1 MSLENLLKNHNLKIT
16 NSRLEVLNLINSL
29 DINATKKNIILK
41 SNIDKSTVYRILEV
55 LLKENVI
62 EKNLNYNNQVYY
74 SIVEE
79 HVHYIKCIKC
89 HKRKKIDI
97 CPIPN
102 LEKTGFKIISHKI
115 EIDGTCANCSK

>member
-1 MSLENLLKNHNLKIT
+1 MSLEILLKNHNLKIT
-16 NSRLEVLNLINSL
+16 NSRLKVLDLINGL

-55 LLKENVI
+55 FLKENVI
-62 EKNLNYNNQVYY
+62 EKNLNYNNDIYY
-74 SIVEE
+74 SIMEE
-79 HVHYIKCIKC
+79 HAHYIKCIKC
-89 HKRKKIDI
+89 HKREKIDI

-115 EIDGTCANCSK
+115 EIDGICANCSK

>member
-1 MSLENLLKNHNLKIT
+1 MNLEFLLKNHNLKIT
-16 NSRLEVLNLINSL
+16 NSRLLILNLIDGL

-62 EKNLNYNNQVYY
+62 EKNLNYNNEVYY

-79 HVHYIKCIKC
+79 HGHYIKCIKC
-89 HKRKKIDI
+89 HKREKIDI

-115 EIDGTCANCSK
+115 EIDGICANCSK

>member
-1 MSLENLLKNHNLKIT
+1 MSLEILLKNHNLKIT
-16 NSRLEVLNLINSL
+16 NSRLKILNLINSL

-55 LLKENVI
+55 FLKENVI
-62 EKNLNYNNQVYY
+62 EKNLNYNNDIYY
-74 SIVEE
+74 SIMEE
-79 HVHYIKCIKC
+79 HAHYIKCIKC
-89 HKRKKIDI
+89 HKREKIDI

-115 EIDGTCANCSK
+115 EIDGICANCSK